1 MMRLVFK
8 SSAENSAVVPFF
20 CSHRCGTPLVP
31 AVQIWLSA
39 FDYNGAMSAR
49 TAGYLEA
56 IEHLPE
62 GAILVVPGVSW
73 EEYEELLGDL
83 GARPGVHVSYD
94 QGRLEIMSPLRE
106 HEKCKEFISDLARAF
121 AEENNFTLEKFG
133 STTWKRR
140 RLKKGTEPDACF
152 YLATAARI
160 MGKRKIDL
168 DSDPPPDVAVE
179 IDTTNESRAKF
190 SIYAALGIP
199 EIWRY
204 DGRQV
209 EIYNLK
215 GGSYVRTN
223 ASDFLGGSRIDS
235 LLRLESNRS
244 KDQSSKC
251 PP

>member
-8 SSAENSAVVPFF
+8 SSAENSAVLPFF

-152 YLATAARI
+152 YVATARSISTRI
-160 MGKRKIDL
+160 LHRTSPSRSTRRMNRAPNSPSMLHWASQKSGVMTEGRLKY
-168 DSDPPPDVAVE
+168 
-179 IDTTNESRAKF
+179 TT
-190 SIYAALGIP
+190 
-199 EIWRY
+199 
-204 DGRQV
+204 
-209 EIYNLK
+209 
-215 GGSYVRTN
+215 
-223 ASDFLGGSRIDS
+223 
-235 LLRLESNRS
+235 
-244 KDQSSKC
+244 
-251 PP
+251 

>member
-83 GARPGVHVSYD
+83 GARPGVRVSYD
-94 QGRLEIMSPLRE
+94 EGRLEIMSPLRE

-121 AEENNFTLEKFG
+121 AEETTSPWKNSAQRPG
-133 STTWKRR
+133 S
-140 RLKKGTEPDACF
+140 G
-152 YLATAARI
+152 
-160 MGKRKIDL
+160 
-168 DSDPPPDVAVE
+168 
-179 IDTTNESRAKF
+179 
-190 SIYAALGIP
+190 
-199 EIWRY
+199 
-204 DGRQV
+204 
-209 EIYNLK
+209 
-215 GGSYVRTN
+215 
-223 ASDFLGGSRIDS
+223 GGSRKVQSRMRVFIPPTRPGLWGSARSISTRILHRTSPSRSTRRMNRAPNSPSMLHWASQKPAPCRAAAS
-235 LLRLESNRS
+235 LSASAPATPRL
-244 KDQSSKC
+244 
-251 PP
+251 